1 MRRHLFVLSIATCFI
16 IAPALANPV
25 NPVVINGAASFNQT
39 GNVLAVTNSNGAI
52 INWDKFSINAGETTR
67 FLQTSTSSSVLNRV
81 LLNNPTT
88 IYGTLSSN
96 GRVWLVNPAGIMVG
110 PGGRVDVAGFVA
122 STLNIR
128 NQDFLAGRNLFIND
142 GTAKYVINHG
152 EIKTP
157 TGGSVYLVG
166 SNVSNE
172 GLITTPQGETILAAG
187 VTVSLID
194 SATPGVKV
202 DITGAAG
209 NATNLG
215 EITAEAGRIGIAGV
229 IVRNS
234 GTLNASSVV
243 NDGGRIFLKA
253 SKAVTLETASEIKAD
268 AGQNG
273 AGGNVLV
280 WGDESSTIDGTLSAR
295 GGNRS
300 GNGGFVETS
309 AAHVHVL
316 DSARITTA
324 AAHGSSGTWL
334 IDPNDYTIAASGGD
348 ITGATL
354 STNLGSGNVTLQSS
368 SGATAGNGDVFVND
382 NIAWS
387 ANTTLTLSAARNVAL
402 RADISATGTGAG
414 LTLNSNL
421 ASVGGASNLTG
432 AISLNGGALRF
443 GGGPLNLLNGSKIVG
458 GTLTSTDGSLVLAPT
473 NQTGWL
479 DSVVLDAD
487 ATISDGAI
495 LRYDNSLT
503 IANGHKIT
511 LASTGSDT
519 WLSGGTVGAQLLAT
533 GGLGEVVF
541 GGTSANNY
549 AVEPYPN
556 YPYATNPY
564 LLTIGPNVLIHGAGS
579 GTIGYLNTLINQG
592 TIQADGSS
600 TISLYVTDWTNTAS
614 GVVRSNGGTI
624 NLAGNWTNNGTLNVA
639 SGTLNLG
646 GNFATSGLGNLVGTG
661 GATRLT
667 GTLTNAGSTLT
678 LNNTTGNIDIVGTVT
693 GGTLATA
700 SGSTSKY
707 LSTSGTLDGV
717 TLAGNLQVNPNGN
730 MTIRNG
736 LTLSNGKVYLGDGVT
751 NAASGMNWD
760 GTQTIGGSGEIIL
773 NSPGGPN
780 LTSSWHATGGWTLT
794 VGSGVT
800 VRAATPGWFVV
811 GSYGSTPDS
820 IINNGTLSADS
831 AGSTL
836 FIATPGTLTNNG
848 TLRATAGG
856 VQFHNLTNSG
866 VIQIDAG
873 SSIGTYDTTFTN
885 GASGIIKGSGSF
897 FIGDFPST
905 GILTNSGTISPGTAT
920 TTGTLNIAGNLINNG
935 TIQTKVGGTP
945 TGQYDVLAVS
955 GNATLGGTL
964 SASTINSYLP
974 TNLDFVPFLTTGG
987 TSSGTFATVNKPS
1000 GFSVGYNLAANEA
1013 ARLIYSAG
1021 AKTFTN
1027 AAGGLNWDNAGNWTG
1042 ITLPSTTDDVLLN
1055 AGYAVN
1061 HGTGNDTIG
1070 ALTINSG
1077 NALSVSGGSLSV
1089 TRNTTVGGTLTTS
1102 GGTLN
1107 LNGGL
1112 ANTGTLAVSAGTLN
1126 LAGTYTPANL
1136 GNLVGTG
1143 GATRLTGTLT
1153 NAGSTLTLNNTTG
1166 NIDIVGTVTGGTL
1179 ATASGSTSKYLS
1191 TSGTLDG
1198 VTLAGNLQVNP
1209 NGNMTIR
1216 NGLTLSNGK
1225 VYLGDGVTNAASG
1238 MNWDGTQT
1246 IGGSGEIIL
1255 NSPGGPNLTSSWH
1268 ATGGWTLTVGSGVTV
1283 RAATPGWFVVGSYG
1297 STPDS
1302 IINNGTLSADSAGST
1317 LFIATPGTLTNN
1329 GTLRATAGGVQFHNL
1344 TNSGV
1349 IQIDAGSSIGT
1360 YDTTFTNGASGI
1372 IKGSGSF
1379 FIGDFPSTGILTN
1392 SGTISPG
1399 TATTTGTLNIA
1410 GNLINNGTIQTKV
1423 GGTPTGQYDVLAV
1436 SGNAT
1441 LGGTLSASTINS
1453 YLPTGQSFDVITA
1466 ASISGSFSTSTVAVG
1481 NQSSLSVAGNKVIIT
1496 TGGSIA
1502 PIPPTLSQCISNPT
1516 TTGCSIVLPTLAT
1529 CSADPRT
1536 AGCSVVLPSTGTC
1549 TTAPTTAGCSV
1560 VLPSIATCMA
1570 DPTVTG
1576 CTVVLPSAVT
1586 AIVATAVTA
1595 TSAATV
1601 QAMDSAVTMAS
1612 STPVSSTV
1620 AVAPPATPPPTTTST
1635 TTNALPLLPIGQTVG
1650 GSVGSFGAE
1659 PIATT
1664 PSPIGTTIP
1673 VVTSAAPSGAS
1684 GSTSGAISSYGETSS
1699 STPGTTSSTL
1709 SGDKSASETKKDEG
1723 SSTKTASAT
1732 KDEKKSNDAK
1742 DGKKNQKTVTKK
1754 VAQCT

>member
-81 LLNNPTT
+81 LLNDPTT

-273 AGGNVLV
+273 TGGNVLV

-974 TNLDFVPFLTTGG
+974 T
-987 TSSGTFATVNKPS
+987 
-1000 GFSVGYNLAANEA
+1000 
-1013 ARLIYSAG
+1013 
-1021 AKTFTN
+1021 
-1027 AAGGLNWDNAGNWTG
+1027 
-1042 ITLPSTTDDVLLN
+1042 
-1055 AGYAVN
+1055 
-1061 HGTGNDTIG
+1061 
-1070 ALTINSG
+1070 
-1077 NALSVSGGSLSV
+1077 
-1089 TRNTTVGGTLTTS
+1089 
-1102 GGTLN
+1102 
-1107 LNGGL
+1107 
-1112 ANTGTLAVSAGTLN
+1112 
-1126 LAGTYTPANL
+1126 
-1136 GNLVGTG
+1136 
-1143 GATRLTGTLT
+1143 
-1153 NAGSTLTLNNTTG
+1153 
-1166 NIDIVGTVTGGTL
+1166 
-1179 ATASGSTSKYLS
+1179 
-1191 TSGTLDG
+1191 
-1198 VTLAGNLQVNP
+1198 
-1209 NGNMTIR
+1209 
-1216 NGLTLSNGK
+1216 
-1225 VYLGDGVTNAASG
+1225 
-1238 MNWDGTQT
+1238 
-1246 IGGSGEIIL
+1246 
-1255 NSPGGPNLTSSWH
+1255 
-1268 ATGGWTLTVGSGVTV
+1268 
-1283 RAATPGWFVVGSYG
+1283 
-1297 STPDS
+1297 
-1302 IINNGTLSADSAGST
+1302 
-1317 LFIATPGTLTNN
+1317 
-1329 GTLRATAGGVQFHNL
+1329 
-1344 TNSGV
+1344 
-1349 IQIDAGSSIGT
+1349 
-1360 YDTTFTNGASGI
+1360 
-1372 IKGSGSF
+1372 
-1379 FIGDFPSTGILTN
+1379 
-1392 SGTISPG
+1392 
-1399 TATTTGTLNIA
+1399 
-1410 GNLINNGTIQTKV
+1410 
-1423 GGTPTGQYDVLAV
+1423 
-1436 SGNAT
+1436 
-1441 LGGTLSASTINS
+1441 
-1453 YLPTGQSFDVITA
+1453 GQSFDVITA

-1560 VLPSIATCMA
+1560 VLPSIATCTA

-1612 STPVSSTV
+1612 SNPVSSTV

-1635 TTNALPLLPIGQTVG
+1635 TTNVLPLLPIGQTVG

-1664 PSPIGTTIP
+1664 SSPIGTTIP